1 MVDDEE
7 AKRVQEIFQLYL
19 EHRSLI
25 AVATELNQRGW
36 LTKSWTTRKG
46 TFIPG
51 LPFNKTNLHKLL
63 TNPLYIGKVKYKTE
77 LHRGEHQPLIDESVW
92 DAVQKQLSLNGST
105 GGAKV
110 RNKFGALLKGL
121 LHCSVC
127 KCAMSPSHSTK
138 GNRRYRYYV
147 CTHAQKTGWSNCPS
161 KSIPALEIEKF
172 VVQQIR
178 SVGADPG
185 LIASTLDIA
194 NKQSKEELANLDSE
208 LAGLKKDVMAW
219 TAELPTATAGR
230 QADLHERM
238 VVAEKRAT
246 QLYEARAKALVIAPQ
261 EVAAALTQFDSLWAA
276 LTPAEQTRVVELL
289 IERVDYDGSSGRIE
303 VSFNPTGISAFGKA
317 A

>member
-1 MVDDEE
+1 MDEVE
-7 AKRVQEIFQLYL
+7 AKQVREIFELYR

-25 AVATELNQRGW
+25 AVATELNVRGW

-46 TFIPG
+46 THVPG

-63 TNPLYIGKVKYKTE
+63 TNPLYVGQVKYKAE
-77 LHRGEHQPLIDESVW
+77 RHKGEHQPLITEELW
-92 DAVQKQLSLNGST
+92 AAVQKQLSLNGTT

-121 LHCSVC
+121 LNCSAC

-147 CTHAQKTGWSNCPS
+147 CTNAQKTGWSNCPT
-161 KSIPALEIEKF
+161 KSMPALEIEKF
-172 VVQQIR
+172 VVQQIC
-178 SVGADPG
+178 SVGTDPN
-185 LIASTLDIA
+185 LIAETLEVA
-194 NKQSKEELANLDSE
+194 SKHAKEELANLDSE
-208 LAGLKKDVMAW
+208 LASLKKDVKAW
-219 TAELPTATAGR
+219 TKELPTATAGR

-238 VVAEKRAT
+238 AAAEKRAT
-246 QLYEARAKALVIAPQ
+246 ELCEARAKVLVIDPQ
-261 EVAAALTQFDSLWAA
+261 EVAAALTQFDGFWAA

-289 IERVDYDGSSGRIE
+289 IERVDYDASTGHIV
-303 VSFNPTGISAFGKA
+303 VSFNPTSILAFGRA